1 MIDNGIPIIKGL
13 YGKLIEKSYKENI
26 KGPLYTTRKNFS
38 KELTKPDWKPLK
50 ETVFPKTVESLE
62 YLKKSQIISSAEIE
76 PMVLL

>member
-38 KELTKPDWKPLK
+38 KELTKPD
-50 ETVFPKTVESLE
+50 
-62 YLKKSQIISSAEIE
+62 
-76 PMVLL
+76 